1 MANAVYPK
9 YKQSILTG
17 DASSDLVQS
26 TANVAPYVALVD
38 TGTYTYSAAHQFYSS
53 LSGIIGT
60 DQQITTPTTT
70 TGTFDGD
77 DVTFTAVTGASIEA
91 LVIYR
96 KNAGANTTWR
106 LVLYEDTTVTGL
118 PVTPNGGNIVVTW
131 NASGIFTLSSRLYK
145 QNVHQIGE
153 FAGELG
159 VYSYNY
165 VGSERRVAG
174 FLAQE
179 VERVVPQAVIPFNRN
194 GHLCVNYGRVI
205 EALAA

>member
-1 MANAVYPK
+1 MANAVYLK
-9 YKQSILTG
+9 YKESVLKEA
-17 DASSDLVQS
+17 DANNGLDGTT
-26 TANVAPYVALVD
+26 TAAPYVALVD
-38 TGTYTYSAAHQFYSS
+38 TGTYTFSSSHQFYSS
-53 LSGIIGT
+53 LSGIVGT
-60 DQQITTPTTT
+60 DQPLTTPTVTN
-70 TGTFDGD
+70 GTFDAD
-77 DVTFTAVTGASIEA
+77 DVTFTAVSGASVEA

-96 KNAGANTTWR
+96 HNTGANTTWR
-106 LVLYEDTTVTGL
+106 LVLFEDTSVTGL

-131 NASGIFTLSSRLYK
+131 NASGIFTISDERLK
-145 QNVHQIGE
+145 ENVHQIGE